1 MLISRSFL
9 CSTKLELNE
18 WSRSKSSCLGA
29 RQRIGIETKAVRHE
43 QVFEAVIEGNIVFV
57 GKGTGRRDTID
68 VDS

>member
-1 MLISRSFL
+1 MNGADPNRHAF
-9 CSTKLELNE
+9 
-18 WSRSKSSCLGA
+18 GA